1 MSVPN
6 WWHGLWPPN
15 NAASTIRDGWF
26 GLLGSTKGFPYNAGI
41 FFLAYLYIEIGTEL
55 YEGSLPL
62 PTLTVSLLD
71 STGAVAGTG
80 QINLNSPTNDAC
92 TAIQGT
98 FNVNEEYTLTITTP
112 GQTLTLTQRPSSPTG
127 ASVLTEASASVN
139 EAAVGTL
146 SGDDLSAQSSAP
158 SIVVRG
164 PNPVPAGGMSGT
176 VQDG

>member
-41 FFLAYLYIEIGTEL
+41 FFLAYLYIEIGAEL

-80 QINLNSPTNDAC
+80 QINLNSPTNGAY
-92 TAIQGT
+92 TAIQGA

-112 GQTLTLTQRPSSPTG
+112 GQTLTLTQNGT
-127 ASVLTEASASVN
+127 
-139 EAAVGTL
+139 AVGTL
-146 SGDDLSAQSSAP
+146 SGNDLSAQSSAP

-164 PNPVPAGGMSGT
+164 PDPVPAGGMSGT
-176 VQDG
+176 VQNG